1 MIYANIN
8 SKEMYVFDKG
18 GEWHDDGVYHDAL
31 NMENT
36 YNETSWYDE
45 FNPHN
50 FMWDNGKLPHLT
62 QLAYI

>member
-50 FMWDNGKLPHLT
+50 FM
-62 QLAYI
+62 